1 MGGTSDIAEQIAAL
15 PLHRDRNGKLRV
27 LMVTSR
33 DTKRWIMP
41 KGWLMDGKKPW
52 HAAEI
57 EALEEAGAMGFISTE
72 PIGVYHYTKRLDRR
86 KKVRCRVTVYPMV
99 VEKLKRRWKERKER
113 KRHWFAL
120 RKAAKLVDEKELSVL
135 LKSLAAQPEKHA
147 SLEVLS
153 KGT

>member
-1 MGGTSDIAEQIAAL
+1 MSESSDLAEQIAAL
-15 PLHRDRNGKLRV
+15 PAHWDREGKLRV

-57 EALEEAGAMGFISTE
+57 EALEEAGAVGFISKE

-99 VEKLKRRWKERKER
+99 VERLKRRWKERKER

-120 RKAAKLVDEKELSVL
+120 RKAAKLVNEKELSVL
-135 LKSLAAQPEKHA
+135 LKSLAAQPDKQSSIEA
-147 SLEVLS
+147 LS
-153 KGT
+153 GSD